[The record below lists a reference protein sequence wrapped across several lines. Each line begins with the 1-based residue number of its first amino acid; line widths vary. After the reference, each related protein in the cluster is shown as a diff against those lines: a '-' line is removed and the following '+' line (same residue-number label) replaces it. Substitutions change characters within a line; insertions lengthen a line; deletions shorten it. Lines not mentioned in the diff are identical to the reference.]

1 MSRLFSLPRRRLLA
15 ALSGAGILAVLPAL
29 TAIPIPALDSAN
41 FWAVKVKDGRVFHA
55 CADGALHVLDLDSG
69 ERVISLTGHRA
80 PVSCFDLLGEDHV
93 VTGSFD
99 KTARIFDLR
108 SGECLAVVEGH
119 THVIWDI
126 AVIDAQ
132 HFVTASDDDQAR
144 RFHVDWELAPP
155 DEWS

>member
-1 MSRLFSLPRRRLLA
+1 
-15 ALSGAGILAVLPAL
+15 
-29 TAIPIPALDSAN
+29 
-41 FWAVKVKDGRVFHA
+41 
-55 CADGALHVLDLDSG
+55 
-69 ERVISLTGHRA
+69 
-80 PVSCFDLLGEDHV
+80 